1 MARRTLSGAA
11 GALVRLSG
19 LGKAF
24 ERGAPVLRDVNLV
37 LERGELVSVVGP
49 SGCGKTTLLRLVA
62 GLVAPSEGQVTF
74 AGAAKRRE
82 SLSFVFQDATLLPW
96 LTVLD
101 NVALPLKIAGTQ
113 RSERE
118 GIALSHIERVGLAEA
133 ARLYP
138 RQLSGGMK
146 MRASIARAMT
156 VDPTLLLLDEP
167 FGALDEMTRDA
178 LNEEL
183 LRLRDAT
190 RWTALFVTHSV
201 AEAVFLSSRVVV
213 MATNPG
219 GISQTIDV
227 PLGYPRTAATRER
240 REYVEGVV
248 AVTRALHAVEPRQG
262 KDARRAGRG

>member
-1 MARRTLSGAA
+1 MPRRALKDAG
-11 GALVRLSG
+11 GALVRISG

-24 ERGAPVLRDVNLV
+24 ERGAPVLQDVNLV

-62 GLVAPSEGQVTF
+62 GLVAPSEGEVGF
-74 AGAAKRRE
+74 AGGAKRRE

-96 LTVLD
+96 LTVLE
-101 NVALPLKIAGTQ
+101 NVALPLKIAGRQ
-113 RSERE
+113 RRERE
-118 GIALSHIERVGLAEA
+118 QIALSHVERVGLAEA

-183 LRLRDAT
+183 LRLRDAA

-201 AEAVFLSSRVVV
+201 AEAVFLASRVVV

-227 PLGYPRTAATRER
+227 PLSYPRTAATRER
-240 REYVEGVV
+240 SEYVERVV
-248 AVTRALHAVEPRQG
+248 AVTRALHAVEPRQAR
-262 KDARRAGRG
+262 DVRRAGRD